1 MAQTH
6 PLDDEDIAI
15 VVTLTHGPTLTQ
27 AVGVARAHADDG
39 IFVKDH
45 VMRATEQALDAMLAQ
60 LETVGG

>member
-1 MAQTH
+1 MEQH

-27 AVGVARAHADDG
+27 SVGISRAAADDG

-45 VMRATEQALDAMLAQ
+45 VMRATEQALDDMLAR
-60 LETVGG
+60 LENVGG